1 MQQSVV
7 SMIIFLYIFI
17 SVALLFFNIIY
28 MLSSGT
34 KNRVMEYRIHREMD
48 EQRSTMEHVPDRVNQ
63 HYRKNLYKKIKNED
77 GLLICVEAL
86 ERNYGRMEE
95 DDIAEYMIACRNA
108 IFDTAEVYRK
118 KEAMERALF
127 AYFISLLP
135 EKAVPEYYRMGEIL
149 LSYLDHSTVYCREN
163 VLQALYTLGNEN
175 ALIRA
180 LQTFQEN
187 GWYHEPKLLSD
198 GMLHFRGDKNGLAR
212 RLWNQKWGEQMK
224 AVLIRFMTRLEEDM
238 SDLVL
243 PELTTGRYELCF
255 AAIRYFA
262 VHINREAEPVLLKI
276 LKEDGDTAVAAAQTL
291 GSYPDEAAKEAL
303 KEALCSRRWDV
314 RRNSAES
321 LMKMDLSKEEIGQLC
336 TSEDRYAREMF
347 IYVLESRGKT
357 GCWEH

>member
-7 SMIIFLYIFI
+7 SMILFLYIFI
-17 SVALLFFNIIY
+17 SVALLLFNIIY

-34 KNRVMEYRIHREMD
+34 KSKVMKYTIRREMD
-48 EQRSTMEHVPDRVNQ
+48 EQRSIMENVPAMVDQR
-63 HYRKNLYKKIKNED
+63 YRRRLYRKIKNEY

-86 ERNYGRMEE
+86 EKNYGRLGE
-95 DDIAEYMIACRNA
+95 DNITEYMIACRNV
-108 IFDTAEVYRK
+108 IFDAAAVYRK

-135 EKAVPEYYRMGEIL
+135 EKAVPEYYRMGEL
-149 LSYLDHSTVYCREN
+149 LLAYLDHSTVYCREN

-180 LQTFQEN
+180 LQMFQEN
-187 GWYHEPKLLSD
+187 RWYHEPKLLSD
-198 GMLHFRGDKNGLAR
+198 GMLHYRGDKNDLAR
-212 RLWNQKWGEQMK
+212 RLWNQKWGDQMK
-224 AVLIRFMTRLEEDM
+224 TVLIRFMTRLEEDM

-243 PELTTGRYELCF
+243 PELETGHNELCF

-262 VHINREAEPVLLKI
+262 THINRETEPVLLKI
-276 LKEDGDTAVAAAQTL
+276 LREDGDTAVAAAQTL
-291 GSYPDEAAKEAL
+291 GNYPDESVKEAL
-303 KEALCSRRWDV
+303 KEALHSRQWDV

-321 LMKMDLSKEEIGQLC
+321 LMKMKLSKEEIARLC
-336 TSEDRYAREMF
+336 SDEDRYAREMF

-357 GCWEH
+357 GCWEQ